1 MSLPESDNSVSFW
14 LSLRSKMV
22 LGMVGALLFMLSAM
36 LLVLYTQGYSM
47 LKARENALAITAAQ
61 GLSGEI
67 GQQLALAEGLATSIA
82 NVAEKLPRQVKLWRE
97 IFPNVIDLER
107 RSNLIA
113 GGGVWPEPG
122 FFAENVRRRS
132 FFWGRDAQGRLQYYE
147 DYNDPEGPGY
157 HNEEW
162 YVPARYQRSGR
173 CYWSRSYQDP
183 YTNEPMV
190 TCSVPMRNVDYFVGA
205 STVDLRLSGLDQFVR
220 KRGEAFQGYAFVLD
234 RNDRFVTRPGA
245 RVNGPWRHETLT
257 QLSAGLPEFSELA
270 GLLKK
275 QHRTSSDAATQ
286 ARAREMDAASP
297 SIDAPEAL
305 LIAEQLADNAEEL
318 GKIEQH
324 TLQTDAF
331 LHQAVLV
338 TTLTIPSAHWRLVV
352 VQPMRVVHEAV
363 MSVISRVMLALSLVM
378 VLIVGSASVWA
389 RSIVLKPIQRLSRA
403 LAQAK
408 PGALLPVQDAARR
421 DELGV
426 LARIFN
432 AYSSQLAASHEQ
444 LRASAEQ
451 FKSVTELQHDAL
463 MQIDDDG
470 RIRSLNRRG
479 EDIFGY
485 READVLGK
493 DFLTVLPWDPR
504 IEALSGT
511 EAAAQGSRSAK
522 RILQLTAIR
531 RDGGEFPAD
540 VSVSYWHGVKGGLY
554 NVQVSDVT
562 ERRRAEE
569 QVRLLATHDTLTGLP
584 NRTLFNDRLEQATL
598 KRSFEGAVLAV
609 LFLDLDHFK
618 VVNDSLGHAV
628 GDALLSGVAQRL
640 RQCVES
646 GDTVARIGGDE
657 FAILLPDRANP
668 EAAVAVANR
677 VIQVIAQPFLVEH
690 NELRIG
696 VSIGVTLCPND
707 DRDAQQLLRKADLAM
722 YFAKSEG
729 RNTYRFFTEQ
739 LRLDLLERKL
749 LLDELTR
756 AMDQAQL
763 VVHYQPIVSLPDL
776 RVHSVEA
783 LVRWQHPRLGLIGPD
798 RFIPLAEST
807 GKIVA
812 LGYWVIARAF
822 ADTNYLQ
829 EETGL
834 NLRMG
839 INLSLAQFRD
849 PGMLDSVMELMA
861 RHHVD
866 AHQIEFELTESVLMH
881 DHDSA
886 IATMNQLRELG
897 VGLTIDDFGTG
908 YSSLAHLKQFPVNTL
923 KIDKS
928 FVHELATDK
937 ESEAICS
944 SVINLGHHL
953 GLTVVAEGVE
963 SEADLRKIA
972 ELGCE
977 FAQGFYF
984 SNARA
989 MPELCQWLKL
999 TQLGLASKDAPKS

>member
-1 MSLPESDNSVSFW
+1 MKTTEPDNDVSFW
-14 LSLRSKMV
+14 LSLRFKMV
-22 LGMVGALLFMLSAM
+22 MGMVGALLFMLSAM
-36 LLVLYTQGYSM
+36 LLVLYTQGYSL
-47 LKARENALAITAAQ
+47 LKARENALAISAAQ

-82 NVAEKLPRQVKLWRE
+82 NIAEKLPRQVSLWRE
-97 IFPNVIDLER
+97 VLPNVIDLEQ

-122 FFAENVRRRS
+122 FFAEDVRRRS
-132 FFWGRDAQGRLQYYE
+132 FFWGRDPQGQLRYYE
-147 DYNDPEGPGY
+147 DYNNPEGPGY

-162 YVPARYQRSGR
+162 YVPARYQRPGR

-183 YTNEPMV
+183 YTGEPMV
-190 TCSVPMRNVDYFVGA
+190 TCSVPMRSVDYFVGA
-205 STVDLRLSGLDQFVR
+205 STVDLRLSGLNQFVTQ
-220 KRGEAFQGYAFVLD
+220 RGEAFQGYAFVLD
-234 RNDRFVTRPGA
+234 RNDRFITRPGGHA
-245 RVNGPWRHETLT
+245 GKSLRQETLA
-257 QLSAGLPEFSELA
+257 QLSGELTEFSELA

-275 QHRTSSDAATQ
+275 QHSSTSDAATQ

-297 SIDAPEAL
+297 SIDAAEAL
-305 LIAEQLADNAEEL
+305 LIANQLAESEEYL

-363 MSVISRVMLALSLVM
+363 MSVITRVMVALALVM
-378 VLIVGSASVWA
+378 VLIVGTASVWA
-389 RSIVLKPIQRLSRA
+389 RSIILKPIQRLSRA
-403 LAQAK
+403 LSQTR
-408 PGALLPVQDAARR
+408 PGALLAVQDAARR
-421 DELGV
+421 DEFGV

-432 AYSSQLAASHEQ
+432 TYSSQLAASHEQ

-463 MQIDDDG
+463 MQIDDNG

-479 EDIFGY
+479 EDMFGY
-485 READVLGK
+485 REAEVLGC

-504 IEALSGT
+504 IEALAGT

-531 RDGGEFPAD
+531 RDGSEFPAD
-540 VSVSYWHGVKGGLY
+540 VSVSYWHGIRGGLY

-598 KRSFEGAVLAV
+598 KRSLEESVLAV

-618 VVNDSLGHAV
+618 VVNDSLGHAI
-628 GDALLSGVAQRL
+628 GDGLLAAVATRL
-640 RQCVES
+640 KQCIES

-657 FAILLPDRANP
+657 FAMLLPDRANAD
-668 EAAVAVANR
+668 AAIAVANR
-677 VIQVIAQPFLVEH
+677 VIQAIARPFTVEQY
-690 NELRIG
+690 ELRIG
-696 VSIGVTLCPND
+696 VSIGVTFCPND

-739 LRLDLLERKL
+739 LRQDLLERKM
-749 LLDELTR
+749 LLDELSH
-756 AMDQAQL
+756 AMDHAQL

-776 RVHSVEA
+776 RVQSVEA
-783 LVRWQHPRLGLIGPD
+783 LLRWQHPRLGLIGPD

-812 LGYWVIARAF
+812 LGYWVISRAF
-822 ADTNYLQ
+822 ADAKYLQ
-829 EETGL
+829 DETGL
-834 NLRMG
+834 PLRMG

-849 PGMLDSVMELMA
+849 PRMLDAVMELLA

-866 AHQIEFELTESVLMH
+866 AEKIEFELTESVLMH

-886 IATMNQLRELG
+886 IATMNQLREIG

-928 FVHELATDK
+928 FVHQLATDK
-937 ESEAICS
+937 ESDAICS
-944 SVINLGHHL
+944 SVVNLGHSL
-953 GLTVVAEGVE
+953 GLSVVAEGVE
-963 SEADLRKIA
+963 SEADLRRIV

-999 TQLGLASKDAPKS
+999 TQTARPN